1 MLLPGKHIKL
11 SESIIGFGGFVLADL
26 DKPKTLDRIWSDFE
40 KVRDTDIFPSY
51 QSFNNLVIT
60 ISFLYAIGAISMHK
74 DGKLLRCG

>member
-51 QSFNNLVIT
+51 QSFNNLVNPMIQQ
-60 ISFLYAIGAISMHK
+60 
-74 DGKLLRCG
+74 